1 MPSINGAALIMSP
14 LATQSPRGQSGFSLV
29 ELLVA
34 LSINLIIVVAAAY
47 LYLGTSDAKRAL
59 YQQQAL
65 NENGQ
70 YALDLIGRDI
80 MNAGFFPAVRS
91 SNPAATSV
99 TVRIVPDGYSNVV
112 SGIPAAYNSGIF
124 GCAGQTFNAVTRVC
138 EAHSSALIA
147 ADTIVINYF
156 TNDAMGNDIGQRIDC
171 TRGDVNLA
179 TENTARFAI
188 SAGVV
193 PKAPLFISNRYTLAT
208 TTFSIEGQTIN
219 TLSLTCSGNRGVTYQ
234 PSIAGI
240 ENIQFRY
247 GVYTDAATL
256 QPSTFYA
263 ANDMAALGSISVDG
277 VNKDAWARVVSV
289 EICLVARALQATKT
303 TSATNAVTPYTNC
316 NGASVTPTDKLIRRV
331 YRKVYAVRNN
341 LTQTIIPAS

>member
-1 MPSINGAALIMSP
+1 MSLFAP
-14 LATQSPRGQSGFSLV
+14 QLRRRQSGFSLI

-34 LSINLIIVVAAAY
+34 LSINLIIIVAAAY

-59 YQQQAL
+59 DQQQAL

-91 SNPAATSV
+91 SNPAATSI
-99 TVRIVPDGYSNVV
+99 TVRVVPDGYSNVV
-112 SGIPAAYNSGIF
+112 SGIPAAYNSGVF
-124 GCAGQTFNAVTRVC
+124 GCAGQTFNAITSIC
-138 EAHSSALIA
+138 EAHSPTSIA

-156 TNDAMGNDIGQRIDC
+156 TNDAMGNDIGQRSDC
-171 TRGDVNLA
+171 TRSDVNLA
-179 TENTARFAI
+179 IENTARFAM
-188 SAGVV
+188 SPGVV
-193 PKAPLFISNRYTLAT
+193 PRAPLFISNRYTLAT

-240 ENIQFRY
+240 ENMQFRY

-256 QPSTFYA
+256 QPSRFYA
-263 ANDMAALGSISVDG
+263 ADGMAARGSISVDG
-277 VNKDAWARVVSV
+277 VSKDAWARVVSI
-289 EICLVARALQATKT
+289 EICLVASALQATKT
-303 TSATNAVTPYTNC
+303 TSALGAVTPYTDC
-316 NGASVTPTDKLIRRV
+316 SGTSVTPNDKLIRRV